1 MMALLHDHE
10 TWVVIGFVIFVALAW
25 KKARQA
31 IAGGL
36 DSRAER
42 IRLQI
47 LEAEKLRHEAEAML
61 RDAEQRHKTALQ
73 EAQAMLAAAKDEA
86 ARLRDQ
92 AAKDL
97 AQMLERRRQGAIE
110 KIAQAEAT
118 ALAEVRQYAV
128 DVAIA
133 ATRQVLTRQVQGAL
147 ADRMIDQAITEL
159 PRRLS

>member
-1 MMALLHDHE
+1 
-10 TWVVIGFVIFVALAW
+10 
-25 KKARQA
+25 
-31 IAGGL
+31 
-36 DSRAER
+36 
-42 IRLQI
+42 
-47 LEAEKLRHEAEAML
+47 ML